1 MCGDSA
7 GGNLAAAVAL
17 SCADGAKI
25 AAQVLVYPVSDVS
38 HSSRESMTRNGSG
51 YLLEKAGMQWFIDHY
66 VPDEAQRTDPRCSPI
81 LGDLTGQP
89 PALVLTAEYDPLL
102 DDGKDHAAALERA
115 GVEVDYEMVE
125 GQVHTFFTQV
135 GVVGASMES
144 VMRIAAFLDL
154 HW

>member
-1 MCGDSA
+1 
-7 GGNLAAAVAL
+7 
-17 SCADGAKI
+17 
-25 AAQVLVYPVSDVS
+25 
-38 HSSRESMTRNGSG
+38 MTRNGSG

-154 HW
+154 HSVTTPPFSVQDHPPTMRPSAQMVGPMLPFRSKSGAS